1 MNMKKKIGIC
11 ATLLAALLCAVPQS
25 VQAIGKIRSV
35 DVYDADGNRT
45 FPNANAPLTVGDTI
59 YVRFRLANLMWAE
72 TTANPSF
79 TNPWYFAYTG
89 TLTGNETLDELTRIA
104 SQKPRL
110 GLWISGRVREAECIN
125 FPGVLT
131 DWLADELDQEK
142 HYTELTFKYTIQAG
156 DFALP
161 VQIANASGTGPA
173 TGEEPYYLKY
183 EGQPIHWELQST
195 NTTGTVT
202 SEFAFGP
209 ADLHDD
215 TDFTGDLSKWDTV
228 SGRHREIRDLDL
240 LKAGVYVQAIDFD
253 KTYSDP
259 TADIW
264 RTIAQES
271 TTANPGVP
279 TVVIEGGAATPMTL
293 YVWAESNTVAEVALG
308 GQVVELADYDFGG
321 GVTRKVGTLRINAGD
336 TSVPFYVKATGS
348 VGATTKVFLSA
359 TPTNIYNQSN
369 NLITNFITRT
379 VEVGQPLPPSIDVTV
394 DGAASREVTAPT
406 NHTLSLVAVNVRLS
420 KEYTEDF
427 DVPIKVTLKNNTL
440 GLDPTNY
447 VGLSTRD
454 ANNNMDWTT
463 TLRVRRNQN
472 TATASLWMYANR
484 GSVDTKSG
492 LIFSVDTNSTT
503 WASSSARTF
512 FSEFNDAIVYIKPSN
527 PVILTDMTKTY
538 DAVSGVSKTFEI
550 DVLDSYG
557 ERDGPYTIKWAY
569 DFPPSSDADYTPIAA
584 KSAIRSGDFEST
596 IKFEVPVS
604 MTKRVGTYT
613 NYFYLVNQDGGRSS
627 GDTMVVWRV
636 KNPLSS
642 GVHVTRLQ
650 EAFAE
655 DGYDY
660 QDAVKISFDD
670 GFSMPDKYLQ
680 PEGYIFLVPLSED
693 SRDLVY
699 CEDFDFDRLGDDTC
713 DWRRGLKID
722 NATEEIVIPMTFLD
736 GGSDAASRTRR
747 YQVFIQ
753 TADELN
759 VGQFVTEWGTNHT
772 FEVFVTNVAPAVS
785 SVSVGGRKV
794 FDGENIGAFSMDV
807 EKAFY
812 AETDEPSDVDYFW
825 DEANGYADQTKS
837 FTTKWEFFRDNE
849 SNPAF
854 TTNVFGPP
862 DQPFNYKLD
871 VAGEYTVKVTM
882 HDKDMVDRR
891 GKATWGTEF
900 SFSFTVEEKPTII
913 LTPKY
918 GTYYFSE
925 DSPGDLSQIDV
936 SLTLWPKERISV
948 QLTIERD
955 GPNTGDYPLPTL
967 STTTLTFGGGNQ
979 SQATSKP
986 LTLRDLDGTEMTYNY
1001 GFVIRAAVTNANF
1014 NSDNVRWRDV
1024 YLPNELL
1031 IKVENKKPE
1040 IERLEAVVT
1049 NSATVYTKVFI
1060 PLDFKDF
1067 SLRDMQA
1074 GESVWWK
1081 TSDGFQDMYTV
1092 STNAMSY
1099 HSTYELSFSKPG
1111 LKTVTLRVKDKDS
1124 TEWSDPVNWYY
1135 LVSPARQLFVTPCG
1149 PGSRAAD
1156 VAENWLGNA
1165 GFGRV
1170 WLEDDRGDPKPFSI
1184 NRFRH
1189 LYTYDRTTASVGA
1202 FGYKATDTDNGALTP
1217 SPDWAITQAGA
1228 ATTTGPHYNNS
1239 LRATDGKDSFIYM
1252 WLQSRKGEN
1261 GLETTRMALNPY
1273 NPQTGMPGG
1282 FVADLPTEL
1291 QGDDKETATYPD
1303 TYVDAIFSKEYLVTD
1318 NIGDINQDHIPDLYA
1333 VTKVWRGSSLFET
1346 VGGSTEDGMVQGDLF
1361 DFYNYNGDGDYLPSD
1376 SFEGGLPSTA
1386 NGWSTLSVP
1395 FDAELEVRGF
1405 HEGLNHR
1412 TDSDGLNLFVRG
1424 RWASDPCF
1432 SEAETNAVAHWNG
1445 VQTWAEF
1452 KETVPTDDPDYATK
1466 LADWQAAFRTALDK
1480 NDSWIPEKRTN
1491 PTLWDTDNDSLP
1503 DGYEYYFWYRAAV
1516 GEMKNGKWVQTT
1528 GEKFTLNNITKGEPL
1543 SAEDIMKAFD
1553 PTVKAAGDIAKRD
1566 TDNDGLTDIEEF
1578 AMGTNPVHW
1587 DSDGDGMS
1595 DLWEVMRGMNPLKVP
1610 TQPEMN
1616 VDGDFMAAYH
1626 TPGSYAIVT
1635 LNNGKVYAL
1644 EQNGTNLKT
1653 FEADSFDGDGG
1664 KTKGGTNVLASV
1676 VFGVEDVSNVTAL
1689 AVFHYGNDSSACVPK
1704 KRGNPNAQV
1713 KPLDPDEVSLADTE
1727 VVSVQLR
1734 QSLMLI
1740 HDQVYNQHEFH
1751 PYTAWHINANG
1762 DVSARWGAAVNTVP
1776 YNCVDEYRLMKYRYE
1791 TGIATPDN
1799 GRPLADLFLELTT
1812 NPNTPFTDA
1821 GYTVSW
1827 TGTDGGGSEQVASIA
1842 SIPTYTSGNHGADT
1856 DEDGIP
1862 DGWELYVGANPNDAT
1877 DAAGD
1882 GDRDGLSLRNEYAGS
1897 DSCNAYENA
1906 VNAEGTATI
1915 YQYHPGNAKGWFNKF
1930 TPTDPKDSDTDRDGV
1945 SDGAEGNA
1953 FIFGDPT
1960 DDGSKCIR
1968 GGGLNPCGVDTDFDL
1983 LPDGW
1988 ERQYQGTVV
1997 PAGTGFEGIHPDIVQ
2012 IIKRNDNLGSNAV
2025 IRAYISYGMDGTYN
2039 DAFKVPTANQVDP
2052 RTGTRRN
2059 LDFDNDGLHNFQEY
2073 LVQVLRHL
2081 RYDDTETPLM
2091 GSYLPNGIA
2100 GTRKYIGFLPMQV
2113 WDGSTFF
2120 KTARAAGF
2128 TGLSARQGDGFKFR
2142 ELGYFAPPEKTWDL
2156 TMSGNRI
2163 LMPPRGLSDIATAD
2177 DESRMSASRYVGTDP
2192 RNWDTDDDGMDDYY
2206 ELFHGLNPLLGGK
2219 DVISEAYSRIL
2230 SNKKLFSARCTAWSN
2245 WEEKELVY
2253 DAMRFPWAMGV
2264 AEADADGDGL
2274 RNTDEALLVN
2284 MPNPVNYHTDPTP
2297 LWMTDSSSKI
2307 SVTAQYYCRDPYAS
2321 GEGEDIPALSSYFW
2335 FTYIDGRDPGSV
2347 NKFMFT
2353 FEENEGY
2360 DTDHDWIPDEQEL
2373 THAVTGATSPQHGSD
2388 PDRRQAM
2395 YFPGEESVVQSYSGN
2410 LHRRIGENYAMLRS
2424 FSVEAWVRPEDLSR
2438 EQTIVT
2444 RVCNYPSSTL
2454 SNATHQVRANF
2465 RIKMEAGGRIWGQF
2479 DSDDAV
2485 PNGSPKGFGTTSVE
2499 GDTLESNKWSHVA
2512 LTFDGNALILYVNG
2526 REINRSYSN
2535 LIPANGLIVT
2545 LQEVNPNGSNYGVDG
2560 YDTYPSALLIGAD
2573 AKELGA
2579 LDIGPDSS
2587 WTNYCAHYKGW
2598 VDEVRVWDGARTQEQ
2613 IATDFTKRY
2622 TLQDV
2627 SDMRSEVYKKWLN
2640 SGTHNPNDGRPNLPT
2655 ELVFHYGFQ
2664 QLPSEIVADY
2674 VTSEP
2679 SGFTERVLDNVK
2691 WNGRSVDIRCGWWNA
2706 VPIASTVYGN
2716 RAIVPWVR
2724 DTCAML
2730 PALDGSS
2737 YDSRYWS
2744 ELIGGITFP
2753 TEVNVQK
2760 FLFPNVANPY
2770 PYWNYMAETFFRE
2783 QRLDW
2788 MRGSVGAGLS
2798 DAANDVYN
2806 RLRFGNRTLFVGGSD
2821 LLPLGGAFAKRC
2833 PDFWDGH
2840 GSTDAWTATVDD
2852 TDNDGLPDWWEAHA
2866 AAEYGA
2872 DAATL
2877 TTKTKVNYKLPSGAV
2892 VEMSAWEAYQI
2903 DLARGIMPGLPATYD
2918 PAYESLADNNNDG
2931 LPDWWQKLYDIYDLD
2946 PDDDPDNDGLSIYQ
2960 EWLISWGD
2968 DFGFGVLNGYPFLSP
2983 TKARS
2988 GDAQEVTDYFLKSTT
3003 APYEGYY
3010 MGEIVADFDMM
3021 EDGFEDAFGT
3031 DDTAFDAWSDYDED
3045 GWSAWSELRYS
3056 TYKMSKAGQFVSHN
3070 VGDTEVV
3077 DSPEPV
3083 IHATLR
3089 YNGEI
3094 PASSTNTT
3102 FIVQAYSGNNMLKAP
3117 TATYVVKP
3125 GTAETR
3131 TYYLG
3136 MQEDRIIH
3144 GTFTPGFVQAQKGA
3158 IELQYAYVQPSDSY
3172 SWRVTVNDGVQEY
3185 SGTYE
3190 ELSEAITRYGA
3201 NLQVASLGFNWTPV
3215 NGTVS
3220 ATDGTS
3226 ATLTMDVNDATQKGY
3241 LLLDMERVGEID
3253 FTTGDFTFDLSKLAG
3268 KFFTGSSIASEN
3280 CFYRIRYNV
3289 KLPTMQNKKLSLSL
3303 GKPTSGALVEGSTAF
3318 EAFIDL
3324 DGNGA
3329 FTPDVEP
3336 YGFVKNVD
3344 VGWDNVPE
3352 LVIEMTDASAA
3363 AGKRFAYPAGDTNV
3377 VRIIRTAINGKEVL
3391 DNGEPVRHRIV
3402 YNRDVTI
3409 SDRTSV
3415 HEGDLVTAGKFGLDW
3430 ANLRSDVEAMNG
3442 LDPKSVLSV
3451 TYTVVKGEGSVM
3463 NIDPT
3468 NVVEVF
3474 TVSFP
3479 AEQSK
3484 PSAVAPSPLTGP
3496 KVETQRPTFKWTGT
3510 EDNTAFILQILDTD
3524 ENPVYTSPLQ
3534 VLPPRDSSGA
3544 YVWTAP
3550 VYVGTNVCADAW
3562 SLDNNTNYSW
3572 RVAMFSPKF
3581 SNTNLATAVW
3591 SDATAFE
3598 TRLAEGGTRTSAYG
3612 AADVQVRY
3620 FGPDT
3625 NDLSSV
3631 VVQLYKTADFTGDPA
3646 AQSRLFDVDGK
3657 VELLTNNTYSV
3668 RFLGL
3673 EEGTYYALAYID
3685 RNGDCV
3691 RQRSESWGYANQI
3704 GTGVEELYTPVA
3716 VRIVSK
3722 SGSVPS
3728 VELFMEDTDVNQNGV
3743 PDCLDDE
3750 AILAYAASAA
3760 AGADT
3765 TDVDGDGL
3773 KADTETGETY
3783 TSASLWDTDGDGMP
3797 DGWEALFAGTDPLTA
3812 DADTVIDGDVMAY
3825 AEETWKLVTDAA
3837 GNSYLVNPTNATVRV
3852 GDDLPLACLVST
3864 YDYAGKYGVGTNLT
3878 DTATSFRVAKIEN
3891 VTAVRVHAQVYDKYG
3906 YDPLT
3911 AVPVDDAV
3919 NTKPFTALDK
3929 YLLVRYFEALGFCT
3943 EADVNANGKWAD
3955 FSLMPND
3962 ADNDRDGVLDGWE
3975 LYTMFGTDGVTDT
3988 LADAKI
3994 SPFNYDDARN
4004 TAPATGSALTV
4015 LEEFDGG
4022 NSPTDPWQTTTEGF
4036 TGLPDEIAYKFRIKS
4051 DADLLADPDNDG
4063 LSNWAEYLASVLTGE
4078 DFDVTDPCSVT
4089 PNRLDY
4095 FYQFQNPNDPDGKV
4109 KYIGESID
4117 TDYFGLIADHDFM
4130 EDFVED
4136 TLGYNRYVYDA
4147 NIDYDGNG
4155 WDNWSEV
4162 RARYNEATWV
4172 VVDKV
4177 TNTYTR
4183 TFNSFTPEAKL
4194 QWRMWYDS
4202 EFKPKVSPLSSGLLN
4217 TLPSAWIFSVK
4228 YYDVNGEE
4236 RTVISPNGQPVDNS
4250 SCEITWYEFEDKK
4263 AYGGHVAPNVNFT
4276 IYGIDAGETNVTI
4289 AAYTDKNLLTPDAT
4303 LDRNGKVLSGSLKQG
4318 LNTFIVTSGAK
4329 TGFAKANVGF
4339 DRVDVEIAL
4348 RADAIA
4354 FNVEPQTN
4362 TTTRVRVQRTAING
4376 TSFAKPRTV
4385 YAKTIDLRNGK
4396 TFTEADL
4403 LKDGEYDFDQT
4414 YLVTDAEAAGVAAAD
4429 IRSVSYA
4436 VYLDWGSAEPIYTF
4450 TRTFPAKLVAPAP
4463 SGATGHHG
4471 NVVEAARPTLVWQAP
4486 EGASAF
4492 MLEVAKDEAFSEII
4506 YATTNFMPV
4515 ATAEGC
4521 QFKPDLY
4528 VGAELEDGTN
4538 YFWRVAS
4545 VDAVTNS
4552 VWSTNATFRTAVNV
4566 NNADTGY
4573 GRIAAEV
4580 RYFGPSSAVLSDVV
4594 VGVYESADFK
4604 SEPVARKRLVG
4615 GDSVSTLTNDLT
4627 KAFDVVSTNI
4637 VLDGIAPGT
4646 YYLMAFIDTNTNNV
4660 RDAWESWGY
4669 VNKIGTE
4676 AVDLYTPA
4684 ALKVKSTK
4692 AMPPTAFLVMEDTD
4706 VNQNWTPDCLEETAL
4721 DGWIPAS
4728 QIEPE
4733 EPVAANTDTDGD
4745 GLSDAEEDDYGTDPK
4760 NPDTDG
4766 DGLPDGF
4773 EIQAGSD
4780 PLFADSDLAG
4790 ANDVMAYKA
4799 DTLKVMF
4806 TTNDVGE
4813 VTGRYVVNSR
4823 FEDGYAEQ
4831 SNTVYTVFEVGGQLF
4846 VGAPTNRA
4854 DVTSAYAYAFMTN
4867 VVVMHSAVYDFYG
4880 YDPTTAK
4887 PVAAAAATVATDSTD
4902 STNETATATSA
4913 FGVNT
4918 VPFTAYLKY
4927 VTQKHYLAEFGDAT
4941 NDFALAVNKLDSNA
4955 NYLPDGYELYV
4966 RYAMWHDADNAYGDA
4981 DARASYGDNI
4991 AQLPF
4996 DPYDDY
5002 YFYNYLKKQNPGL
5015 AATLPPFDNATAFD
5029 LGAVGAGGFAGAS
5042 EDWWNWAPEDDYMA
5056 YVQTNVLVTT
5066 VTNAEGVASIYAIDP
5081 GTNTLYETFYVGN
5094 ELFVG
5099 AVCTNEYAY
5108 DAMENGEFMTMV
5120 TNATVIHSAVYDWY
5134 GFDPTTAKPSYFWP
5148 ESIAYLAESNSN
5160 YTVGAN
5166 SAPFTRRMKLIT
5178 QMMYLPQVGAED
5190 DYNLT
5195 TWWTDTNGNDMPDG
5209 WELYVKYT
5217 ASSDPNKPD
5226 DDYKGDFDDGSDPN
5240 ADDTDGD
5247 GIPDD
5252 VEQFFGVTDPLV
5264 KDADTVLENDVMAF
5278 ANVNATV
5285 VTVQNTAEGSL
5296 PVKYLLAE
5304 EMAGNTVA
5312 APKVGDDAAS
5322 LALRATYEYLVTRA
5336 DGLATNVCGVST
5348 NVMLTAADGTTNR
5361 VVAVGVEPVVLVH
5374 AQVYD
5379 YFGFNPNTA
5388 NTTAYAAGNA
5398 ENTKLFTALDKY
5410 LVVRYLEAYDL
5421 AVATNDWK
5429 TLSLD
5434 PATSDG
5440 DADGVPDG
5448 WELYVMFGTEGIT
5461 ETIDAAKISPFN
5473 FDDARALAPAGD
5485 VTVIEKWNNGAPAY
5499 NPWSKDTNGNGIPDA
5514 DEIKNG
5520 LSDLYGDSDNDQLP
5534 NFTEYLIGKGFA
5546 NEAGFA
5552 GVAGISATNSHS
5564 LASLV
5569 TDYFRRIGN
5578 LYLGEMFTDHDFMED
5593 FWEDQFGA
5601 SNLSRA
5607 YYDPWND
5614 PDDDGWSNYAECRAG
5629 TNPEIPANTYGLQGM
5644 STHNYPIPTIHA
5656 KVVMGPGEGTLDGQ
5670 IVVQAY
5676 SETSKTTGLPDAVWT
5691 VTAGGET
5698 EADSSSGSQTN
5709 SASANAKSA
5718 YLGINPGREI
5728 SFTMAPGF
5736 ITPGSVSIDVLDPKW
5751 VQYVAGTPIYGNLA
5765 NAEWQRTILEDRPD
5779 PIDATK
5785 GDIVTRAFDEEN
5797 TVVGTIDYTT
5807 GRATID
5813 FTEVTND
5820 WYIVD
5825 STDVDVTATNASYTL
5840 IHLLDSHVRASW
5852 GSNVPGDNSWMTL
5865 NLKESD
5871 DAHAEQK
5878 VNLGH
5883 VREGNNTFVVFLDAD
5898 GSGAWNPGEPYGV
5911 AKGVDVGWSDAEFTV
5926 ELTRTTPIMARFD
5939 LVKAINNGSGD
5950 TGSGSTSSTGNG
5962 STSKLTD
5969 RDAVN
5974 APMGYAPN
5982 EESMYP
5988 GTNMP
5993 SNVSLTRVRVVRNWI
6008 NRESTSADV
6017 LLDRYFDLST
6027 HPFLTEADLLAEGM
6041 LDLDWGTL
6049 NRAFNNLATA
6059 SAGLSNVTY
6068 RVVIGDGD
6076 VGTYA
6081 NYGNNL
6087 SRMFSN
6093 LFEASTVQT
6102 PTVPDPKLAQMVY
6115 SGRPTFRW
6123 SHPNS
6128 INKAYPAFRLRIYAS
6143 DGSTVV
6149 YDSGPQR
6156 APARDSKGMYEWTA
6170 PVYAGMVTPSGHV
6183 LETAKNYY
6191 WAVSMLDAKFTA
6203 FSPNETTTPFRL
6215 STSGILYDGKGYGS
6229 IAVRVKYFGPL
6240 VGSLSAEATTTKNL
6254 VRVQAFTSPD
6264 FSGTPVAEAYV
6275 TDVSTIASESVIATN
6290 AVLTGVAQGGTYYVR
6305 AYIDTD
6311 ADGAK
6316 SDWESWGYA
6325 CYVGDQSVK
6334 SVWTPKP
6341 VKVTYDSMMPDAT
6354 VFIEDADTDG
6364 DDFPDAWEWNKNGN
6378 LTAQDP
6384 ITGDTFFAAVN
6395 PDLVPILGAYNNVA
6409 AALGGGSAGTLK
6421 GLRLGAA
6428 FSTPIGRLMSA
6439 SPMAAAGLLTSDGA
6453 EPPEETTA
6461 VRIKSFSLEDGL
6473 ELEVVNT
6480 ASVGDASGLIVFAK
6494 EATVQLSLA
6503 CATTPDFADAVE
6515 VPVKAITIKA
6525 NDTTDDGVGV
6535 TAEELAEARANVP
6548 EARFFKAILT
6558 K

>member
-209 ADLHDD
+209 PDLHDD

-1202 FGYKATDTDNGALTP
+1202 FGYKATDVDNGALTP

-1239 LRATDGKDSFIYM
+1239 LRATDGRDSFIYM

-1361 DFYNYNGDGDYLPSD
+1361 DFYDYNDDGDYLPSN

-1424 RWASDPCF
+1424 RWVSDPCF
-1432 SEAETNAVAHWNG
+1432 SEAETNAVAKWNG

-1452 KETVPTDDPDYATK
+1452 KEAVPTDDPDYATK
-1466 LADWQAAFRTALDK
+1466 LADWQAAFRDALYK

-1491 PTLWDTDNDSLP
+1491 PTLWDTDNDGLP

-1516 GEMKNGKWVQTT
+1516 GEMKDGKWVQTT

-1553 PTVKAAGDIAKRD
+1553 PTVKSSEDISTRD
-1566 TDNDGLTDIEEF
+1566 TDNDGLTDLEEF
-1578 AMGTNPVHW
+1578 AMGTNPIHW

-1595 DLWEVMRGMNPLKVP
+1595 DLWEVMRGLNPLKVP
-1610 TQPEMN
+1610 SNPEQN
-1616 VDGDFMAAYH
+1616 PDGDFMASYR

-1653 FEADSFDGDGG
+1653 FEAESFDGDGG

-1676 VFGVEDVSNVTAL
+1676 VFGVEDVSNVTAI

-1704 KRGNPNAQV
+1704 KRGNPNAQE

-1751 PYTAWHINANG
+1751 PYTAWNINANG
-1762 DVSARWGAAVNTVP
+1762 DVSARWGAAVNTVA
-1776 YNCVDEYRLMKYRYE
+1776 YNCVDEYRVMKYRYE
-1791 TGIATPDN
+1791 VGIANRDN
-1799 GRPLADLFLELTT
+1799 NRPLADIFLDLTT
-1812 NPNTPFTDA
+1812 NPNRPFTDA

-1827 TGTDGGGSEQVASIA
+1827 AGTDGGGAEQVAA
-1842 SIPTYTSGNHGADT
+1842 VAEIPTYSSTNHGADT

-1877 DAAGD
+1877 DASGD

-1945 SDGAEGNA
+1945 SDGAEGNV

-2128 TGLSARQGDGFKFR
+2128 TGLSARQGDGFKYR

-2156 TMSGNRI
+2156 TMSQGTR
-2163 LMPPRGLSDIATAD
+2163 LLKPPQGLSDIATAD
-2177 DESRMSASRYVGTDP
+2177 DENRMGASRYVGTDP
-2192 RNWDTDDDGMDDYY
+2192 RDWDTDRDGMDDYY
-2206 ELFHGLNPLLGGK
+2206 ELFHGLNPLLGSK
-2219 DVISEAYSRIL
+2219 DVISEAYSTVL

-2245 WEEKELVY
+2245 WQETELVY

-2284 MPNPVNYHTDPTP
+2284 MPNPKNYHTDPTP

-2373 THAVTGATSPQHGSD
+2373 THAVTGATSPLHGSD

-2438 EQTIVT
+2438 DQTIVT

-2512 LTFDGNALILYVNG
+2512 LTFDGNALILYING

-2598 VDEVRVWDGARTQEQ
+2598 VDEVRVWDGVRTSEE
-2613 IATDFTKRY
+2613 IVADMTKRY
-2622 TLQDV
+2622 TLKDV
-2627 SDMRSEVYKKWLN
+2627 SNLRSAVYKEWLN
-2640 SGTHNPNDGRPNLPT
+2640 GGTHNPNDGRPNLPT

-2664 QLPSEIVADY
+2664 QLPSEIEADY

-2730 PALDGSS
+2730 PMLDGSS

-2744 ELIGGITFP
+2744 ELIGGVTFP

-2783 QRLDW
+2783 QRLSW

-2798 DAANDVYN
+2798 NAADDVYN

-2833 PDFWDGH
+2833 PDFWDGQ
-2840 GSTDAWTATVDD
+2840 GSTDAWAATVDD

-2877 TTKTKVNYKLPSGAV
+2877 TTKTKVSYKLPSGAV

-2903 DLARGIMPGLPATYD
+2903 DLARGIIPGVPATYD

-3172 SWRVTVNDGVQEY
+3172 SWRVMVNDGVQEY

-3289 KLPTMQNKKLSLSL
+3289 KLPTMQNKKLALSL
-3303 GKPTSGALVEGSTAF
+3303 GKPTRGALTEGTTAF
-3318 EAFIDL
+3318 TAFVDL
-3324 DGNGA
+3324 DGNGV
-3329 FTPDVEP
+3329 FTPDAEP
-3336 YGFVKNVD
+3336 FGFVKNVD

-3363 AGKRFAYPAGDTNV
+3363 AGKRFAYSAGTNV

-3402 YNRDVTI
+3402 YNRDMTI
-3409 SDRTSV
+3409 TDRTSV

-3430 ANLRSDVEAMNG
+3430 ANLRPDVEAMNG

-3451 TYTVVKGEGSVM
+3451 TYTVVNGEGSVM

-3581 SNTNLATAVW
+3581 SNTNLETAVW
-3591 SDATAFE
+3591 SDAAAFE
-3598 TRLAEGGTRTSAYG
+3598 TRLAEGGSRTSAYG
-3612 AADVQVRY
+3612 AADVTVRY
-3620 FGPDT
+3620 FGPAT

-3631 VVQLYKTADFTGDPA
+3631 VVQLYKTADFTGEPA

-3673 EEGTYYALAYID
+3673 EEGIYYALAYID

-3691 RQRSESWGYANQI
+3691 RQRSESWGYANQT

-3722 SGSVPS
+3722 SGNVPS
-3728 VELFMEDTDVNQNGV
+3728 VELFMEDADVNRNGM
-3743 PDCLDDE
+3743 PDCLDEED
-3750 AILAYAASAA
+3750 ILTYAASAA

-3765 TDVDGDGL
+3765 SDVDGDGL
-3773 KADTETGETY
+3773 TADEENGETY
-3783 TSASLWDTDGDGMP
+3783 TNPSLWDSDGDGMP
-3797 DGWEALFAGTDPLTA
+3797 DGWEAAFAGTDPLTP

-3825 AEETWKLVTDAA
+3825 VEETWKLVTDAA
-3837 GNSYLVNPTNATVRV
+3837 GTTYLVNPANAAVHV
-3852 GDDLPLACLVST
+3852 GDDLPLARLVST

-3878 DTATSFRVAKIEN
+3878 DSATAFHVDKVEN
-3891 VTAVRVHAQVYDKYG
+3891 VTAVLVHAQVYEKYG
-3906 YDPLT
+3906 FNPLT
-3911 AVPVDDAV
+3911 VVPADGAV
-3919 NTKPFTALDK
+3919 NTKPFTAIDK
-3929 YLLVRYFEALGFCT
+3929 YLVIRYFAALGLCT
-3943 EADVNANGKWAD
+3943 EKNVNANKAWAAY
-3955 FSLMPND
+3955 SLRPND
-3962 ADNDRDGVLDGWE
+3962 ADNDR
-3975 LYTMFGTDGVTDT
+3975 
-3988 LADAKI
+3988 
-3994 SPFNYDDARN
+3994 
-4004 TAPATGSALTV
+4004 
-4015 LEEFDGG
+4015 
-4022 NSPTDPWQTTTEGF
+4022 
-4036 TGLPDEIAYKFRIKS
+4036 
-4051 DADLLADPDNDG
+4051 
-4063 LSNWAEYLASVLTGE
+4063 
-4078 DFDVTDPCSVT
+4078 
-4089 PNRLDY
+4089 
-4095 FYQFQNPNDPDGKV
+4095 
-4109 KYIGESID
+4109 
-4117 TDYFGLIADHDFM
+4117 
-4130 EDFVED
+4130 
-4136 TLGYNRYVYDA
+4136 
-4147 NIDYDGNG
+4147 
-4155 WDNWSEV
+4155 
-4162 RARYNEATWV
+4162 
-4172 VVDKV
+4172 
-4177 TNTYTR
+4177 
-4183 TFNSFTPEAKL
+4183 
-4194 QWRMWYDS
+4194 
-4202 EFKPKVSPLSSGLLN
+4202 
-4217 TLPSAWIFSVK
+4217 
-4228 YYDVNGEE
+4228 
-4236 RTVISPNGQPVDNS
+4236 
-4250 SCEITWYEFEDKK
+4250 
-4263 AYGGHVAPNVNFT
+4263 
-4276 IYGIDAGETNVTI
+4276 
-4289 AAYTDKNLLTPDAT
+4289 
-4303 LDRNGKVLSGSLKQG
+4303 
-4318 LNTFIVTSGAK
+4318 
-4329 TGFAKANVGF
+4329 
-4339 DRVDVEIAL
+4339 
-4348 RADAIA
+4348 
-4354 FNVEPQTN
+4354 
-4362 TTTRVRVQRTAING
+4362 
-4376 TSFAKPRTV
+4376 
-4385 YAKTIDLRNGK
+4385 
-4396 TFTEADL
+4396 
-4403 LKDGEYDFDQT
+4403 
-4414 YLVTDAEAAGVAAAD
+4414 
-4429 IRSVSYA
+4429 
-4436 VYLDWGSAEPIYTF
+4436 
-4450 TRTFPAKLVAPAP
+4450 
-4463 SGATGHHG
+4463 
-4471 NVVEAARPTLVWQAP
+4471 
-4486 EGASAF
+4486 
-4492 MLEVAKDEAFSEII
+4492 
-4506 YATTNFMPV
+4506 
-4515 ATAEGC
+4515 
-4521 QFKPDLY
+4521 
-4528 VGAELEDGTN
+4528 
-4538 YFWRVAS
+4538 
-4545 VDAVTNS
+4545 
-4552 VWSTNATFRTAVNV
+4552 
-4566 NNADTGY
+4566 
-4573 GRIAAEV
+4573 
-4580 RYFGPSSAVLSDVV
+4580 
-4594 VGVYESADFK
+4594 
-4604 SEPVARKRLVG
+4604 
-4615 GDSVSTLTNDLT
+4615 
-4627 KAFDVVSTNI
+4627 
-4637 VLDGIAPGT
+4637 
-4646 YYLMAFIDTNTNNV
+4646 
-4660 RDAWESWGY
+4660 
-4669 VNKIGTE
+4669 
-4676 AVDLYTPA
+4676 
-4684 ALKVKSTK
+4684 
-4692 AMPPTAFLVMEDTD
+4692 
-4706 VNQNWTPDCLEETAL
+4706 
-4721 DGWIPAS
+4721 
-4728 QIEPE
+4728 
-4733 EPVAANTDTDGD
+4733 
-4745 GLSDAEEDDYGTDPK
+4745 
-4760 NPDTDG
+4760 
-4766 DGLPDGF
+4766 
-4773 EIQAGSD
+4773 
-4780 PLFADSDLAG
+4780 
-4790 ANDVMAYKA
+4790 
-4799 DTLKVMF
+4799 
-4806 TTNDVGE
+4806 
-4813 VTGRYVVNSR
+4813 
-4823 FEDGYAEQ
+4823 
-4831 SNTVYTVFEVGGQLF
+4831 
-4846 VGAPTNRA
+4846 
-4854 DVTSAYAYAFMTN
+4854 
-4867 VVVMHSAVYDFYG
+4867 
-4880 YDPTTAK
+4880 
-4887 PVAAAAATVATDSTD
+4887 
-4902 STNETATATSA
+4902 
-4913 FGVNT
+4913 
-4918 VPFTAYLKY
+4918 
-4927 VTQKHYLAEFGDAT
+4927 
-4941 NDFALAVNKLDSNA
+4941 
-4955 NYLPDGYELYV
+4955 
-4966 RYAMWHDADNAYGDA
+4966 
-4981 DARASYGDNI
+4981 
-4991 AQLPF
+4991 
-4996 DPYDDY
+4996 
-5002 YFYNYLKKQNPGL
+5002 
-5015 AATLPPFDNATAFD
+5015 
-5029 LGAVGAGGFAGAS
+5029 
-5042 EDWWNWAPEDDYMA
+5042 
-5056 YVQTNVLVTT
+5056 
-5066 VTNAEGVASIYAIDP
+5066 
-5081 GTNTLYETFYVGN
+5081 
-5094 ELFVG
+5094 
-5099 AVCTNEYAY
+5099 
-5108 DAMENGEFMTMV
+5108 
-5120 TNATVIHSAVYDWY
+5120 
-5134 GFDPTTAKPSYFWP
+5134 
-5148 ESIAYLAESNSN
+5148 
-5160 YTVGAN
+5160 
-5166 SAPFTRRMKLIT
+5166 
-5178 QMMYLPQVGAED
+5178 
-5190 DYNLT
+5190 
-5195 TWWTDTNGNDMPDG
+5195 
-5209 WELYVKYT
+5209 
-5217 ASSDPNKPD
+5217 
-5226 DDYKGDFDDGSDPN
+5226 
-5240 ADDTDGD
+5240 
-5247 GIPDD
+5247 
-5252 VEQFFGVTDPLV
+5252 
-5264 KDADTVLENDVMAF
+5264 
-5278 ANVNATV
+5278 
-5285 VTVQNTAEGSL
+5285 
-5296 PVKYLLAE
+5296 
-5304 EMAGNTVA
+5304 
-5312 APKVGDDAAS
+5312 
-5322 LALRATYEYLVTRA
+5322 
-5336 DGLATNVCGVST
+5336 
-5348 NVMLTAADGTTNR
+5348 
-5361 VVAVGVEPVVLVH
+5361 
-5374 AQVYD
+5374 
-5379 YFGFNPNTA
+5379 
-5388 NTTAYAAGNA
+5388 
-5398 ENTKLFTALDKY
+5398 
-5410 LVVRYLEAYDL
+5410 
-5421 AVATNDWK
+5421 
-5429 TLSLD
+5429 
-5434 PATSDG
+5434 
-5440 DADGVPDG
+5440 DGVPDG
-5448 WELYVMFGTEGIT
+5448 WELYVMFGPEGVT
-5461 ETIDAAKISPFN
+5461 ATIDAAKISPWN
-5473 FDDARALAPAGD
+5473 YDDARALAPAGD
-5485 VTVIEKWNNGAPAY
+5485 LTLIAKWNDGKPAY
-5499 NPWSKDTNGNGIPDA
+5499 DPWSKDTNGNDIPDV
-5514 DEIKNG
+5514 DEITNH
-5520 LSDLYGDSDNDQLP
+5520 LDDLYGDVDNDQLP
-5534 NFTEYLIGKGFA
+5534 NFTEYLIGTGFSKESA
-5546 NEAGFA
+5546 RVPGFA
-5552 GVAGISATNSHS
+5552 GVSGISSTNTYS
-5564 LASLV
+5564 LGTLV
-5569 TDYFRRIGN
+5569 TDYFRRIGS
-5578 LYLGEMFTDHDFMED
+5578 LYLGEMFTDNDFMED
-5593 FWEDQFGA
+5593 FWEDQYDA
-5601 SNLSRA
+5601 TKISRGI
-5607 YYDPWND
+5607 YDPWID
-5614 PDDDGWSNYAECRAG
+5614 PDDDGWSNFAECRAG
-5629 TNPEIPANTYGLQGM
+5629 TDPTLGNSMGLNGRAR
-5644 STHNYPIPTIHA
+5644 NYPVPTIHST
-5656 KVVMGPGEGTLDGQ
+5656 VVMGPGEGVLYGSL
-5670 IVVQAY
+5670 VVQAY
-5676 SETSKTTGLPDAVWT
+5676 SKTSKTSGMPDATWKI
-5691 VTAGGET
+5691 AFEGG
-5698 EADSSSGSQTN
+5698 SSSDSGSGSGSGSN
-5709 SASANAKSA
+5709 STQNVSTS
-5718 YLGINPGREI
+5718 YLGVNPCREF
-5728 SFTMAPGF
+5728 SMTL
-5736 ITPGSVSIDVLDPKW
+5736 TPGSVKPGSVSFDFRDPNYATYAGGRLVQGSLTDSEWLDAF
-5751 VQYVAGTPIYGNLA
+5751 V
-5765 NAEWQRTILEDRPD
+5765 EDRPT
-5779 PIDATK
+5779 DATK
-5785 GDIVTRAFDEEN
+5785 GILVEKPLNGPARE
-5797 TVVGTIDYTT
+5797 VGSINYGT
-5807 GRATID
+5807 GQVTID
-5813 FTEVTND
+5813 FAQLTND
-5820 WYIVD
+5820 WYIVED
-5825 STDVDVTATNASYTL
+5825 SLADWTDTNATYRIVHLKSSY
-5840 IHLLDSHVRASW
+5840 VRASW
-5852 GSNVPGDNSWMTL
+5852 AASAVGGNIRTTLHLGESEMLSDPASNLD
-5865 NLKESD
+5865 
-5871 DAHAEQK
+5871 
-5878 VNLGH
+5878 H
-5883 VREGNNTFVVFLDAD
+5883 VREGNNTFVAFLDLD
-5898 GSGAWNPGEPYGV
+5898 ESGSWNPGEPYGV
-5911 AKGVDVGWSDAEFTV
+5911 AKDVDVGWSAAEFTV

-5939 LVKAINNGSGD
+5939 LPAAIGGGPGNSSSE
-5950 TGSGSTSSTGNG
+5950 SGSSA
-5962 STSKLTD
+5962 LTD
-5969 RDAVN
+5969 RDTVN
-5974 APMGYAPN
+5974 NGRGYVPN
-5982 EESMYP
+5982 EPAVYP

-5993 SNVSLTRVRVVRNWI
+5993 ANASSLTRVRVVRNWI
-6008 NRESTSADV
+6008 NRSAVRADV
-6017 LLDRYFDLST
+6017 LFDRKLDLSK
-6027 HPFLTEADLLAEGM
+6027 HPYLTEADLLAEGM
-6041 LDLDWGTL
+6041 FDLDWDTL
-6049 NRAFNNLATA
+6049 VPAWDA
-6059 SAGLSNVTY
+6059 SAVTLSNATY
-6068 RVVIGDGD
+6068 RVVIGDGE
-6076 VGTYA
+6076 VGDYERFA
-6081 NYGNNL
+6081 NNL
-6087 SRMFSN
+6087 PVLFSN
-6093 LFEASTVQT
+6093 QYEAQLRQT
-6102 PTVPDPKLAQMVY
+6102 TTVPDPSLAQMVY
-6115 SGRPTFRW
+6115 SSRPTFRW
-6123 SHPNS
+6123 SHANS
-6128 INKAYPAFRLRIYAS
+6128 IDKAYPAFQLRIFKY
-6143 DGSTVV
+6143 DMTTVV
-6149 YDSGPQR
+6149 YDSGVQR
-6156 APARDSKGMYEWTA
+6156 APARNSDGMYEWTA
-6170 PVYAGMVTPSGHV
+6170 PVYVGMVTPSGYV
-6183 LETAKNYY
+6183 FDTTNNYF
-6191 WAVSMLDAKFTA
+6191 WAVSMLDAKFTS
-6203 FSPNETTTPFRL
+6203 FNPNEIKTAFRL
-6215 STSGILYDGKGYGS
+6215 GTSGNLYDGRGYGS

-6240 VGSLSAEATTTKNL
+6240 VGSLSADPTITKNL
-6254 VRVQAFTSPD
+6254 IRVQAFTSPD
-6264 FSGTPVAEAYV
+6264 FSGLPVAETYV
-6275 TDVSTIASESVIATN
+6275 TDISTIASEYVIATN
-6290 AVLTGVAQGGTYYVR
+6290 AVLTGVAQGGRYYVR

-6311 ADGAK
+6311 ANGVK

-6325 CYVGDQSVK
+6325 CYVGDPLVK
-6334 SVWTPKP
+6334 SVWAPKAVTVSYDDMIP
-6341 VKVTYDSMMPDAT
+6341 VTT

-6364 DDFPDAWEWNKNGN
+6364 DDFPDAWEMNPVNGS
-6378 LTAQDP
+6378 LTGQGP
-6384 ITGDTFFAAVN
+6384 IFGNTFFSGVN
-6395 PDLVPILGAYNNVA
+6395 PELTDRLNAYDKVA
-6409 AALGGGSAGTLK
+6409 SALERSSAPNYSK
-6421 GLRLGAA
+6421 
-6428 FSTPIGRLMSA
+6428 IGNRLMA
-6439 SPMAAAGLLTSDGA
+6439 MAMADLLTEEGA
-6453 EPPEETTA
+6453 VPPKDTTS

-6480 ASVGDASGLIVFAK
+6480 ASVGDASGLIVFSN
-6494 EATVQLSLA
+6494 EATVQLTLS

-6515 VPVKAITIKA
+6515 VPIKTITIYA
-6525 NDTTDDGVGV
+6525 NKKTDGDSVAV
-6535 TAEELAEARANVP
+6535 TAEELAAARANVP
-6548 EARFFKAILT
+6548 EARFFKAIL
-6558 K
+6558 KKQ